1 MAMRIEDYAMIGN
14 NRTAALVGRNG
25 SIDWLCA
32 PRFDAPACFAALVG
46 TSDHGRWLLAP
57 RGTVRRVQRRYR
69 DQTLV
74 LETDFHTAGG
84 TVRVVDCMPPWED
97 RTDIVRIVEG
107 LRGRVSMRMELVI
120 RGGYGAIVP
129 WVRRV
134 DGVAAR
140 DRRTRI
146 AGIALAACRCAA
158 RDSRRSPR
166 LPSRGASA
174 LPSS

>member
-46 TSDHGRWLLAP
+46 TSDHGRWLLTP

-74 LETDFHTAGG
+74 LETEFHTVGG
-84 TVRVVDCMPPWED
+84 VVRVTDCMPPWED

-120 RGGYGAIVP
+120 RGGYGAIIP

-134 DGVAAR
+134 DGALLA
-140 DRRTRI
+140 T
-146 AGIALAACRCAA
+146 AGPESMA
-158 RDSRRSPR
+158 P
-166 LPSRGASA
+166 
-174 LPSS
+174 